1 MTLANHII
9 LINSLRLLNLQE
21 YLSTRCSWS
30 WPAAYYYTFI
40 MISTYPILYEYWLY
54 GFNGHHL
61 TFLASET
68 SQFSP
73 HFHNYRNFR
82 SFKCYTWYSL
92 IKGLLRSFQ
101 GLIKGRKQWKFSNCL
116 NVYRL
121 WERMSISTC
130 QKVLLAVPVI
140 LRSQYG
146 IIICSPNY
154 PGLPEHC
161 LKLNLLLVHGLWKIE
176 WQFIFTAH
184 DKHKRNYELILN
196 PA

>member
-1 MTLANHII
+1 MASVVTIYFPCFWDFTVLTTFSII
-9 LINSLRLLNLQE
+9 TESF
-21 YLSTRCSWS
+21 W
-30 WPAAYYYTFI
+30 
-40 MISTYPILYEYWLY
+40 
-54 GFNGHHL
+54 
-61 TFLASET
+61 
-68 SQFSP
+68 
-73 HFHNYRNFR
+73 

-92 IKGLLRSFQ
+92 IKGLWRSFQ
-101 GLIKGRKQWKFSNCL
+101 GLITGRKQWKFSNCL

-121 WERMSISTC
+121 WERMSIYAC
-130 QKVLLAVPVI
+130 QKVSLAVPII

-161 LKLNLLLVHGLWKIE
+161 LKLNLLLMHGLWKIE
-176 WQFIFTAH
+176 WQFIFTTH